1 MQPLT
6 PADPRVLGGIEIL
19 GRLGRGGM
27 GVVYAGRTDEDTLVA
42 VKTLHVGGLEQSDL
56 RERFDREATALGMVQ
71 GPGVAAL
78 VESGQDTDETPWLAL
93 EYVPGL
99 DLATY
104 LKRHDP
110 LDTVT
115 GTALGL
121 VLANALTDIHTAGLL
136 HRDLKPAN
144 VMLGPDGPK
153 VVDFGLVAIG
163 GAGGDLTHTNLRLG
177 TPRFMAPE
185 QFTAPTSVGAAA
197 DVYALGAL
205 LVYATSGQY
214 PYEGATPDALGFAVV
229 NPDIAPNLTGV
240 PAGLVPLVT
249 ALMSVEPQERP
260 NLADVRAQLTEQ
272 LAAEHL
278 SPAAARAHLVERT
291 YVPGT
296 GITDEVPPAKR
307 HAPVTRVETVD
318 HSRTAG
324 AGARTGKR
332 VGLAARTAERLRKAY
347 ARPAA

>member
-1 MQPLT
+1 MT

-19 GRLGRGGM
+19 GRLGKGGM
-27 GVVYAGRTDEDTLVA
+27 GVVYAGRTDDDSLVA
-42 VKTLHVGGLEQSDL
+42 VKTLHIGGLEQSDL
-56 RERFDREATALGMVQ
+56 RERFERESTALGMVQ

-78 VESGQDTDETPWLAL
+78 VDSGQDADEIPWLAL

-99 DLATY
+99 DLSTY

-110 LDTVT
+110 LDEVT

-163 GAGGDLTHTNLRLG
+163 GAGGDLTHTNMRLG

-185 QFTAPTSVGAAA
+185 QFTAPTSVGVGA

-205 LVYATSGQY
+205 LVFATSGQY
-214 PYEGATPDALGFAVV
+214 LYGGTSPEALGFAAA
-229 NPDIAPNLTGV
+229 NPVIEPNLSGV
-240 PAGLVPLVT
+240 PVGLSLLV
-249 ALMSVEPQERP
+249 AELLAFKPEDRP
-260 NLADVRAQLTEQ
+260 SLADVRAQLTEQ
-272 LAAEHL
+272 LAAAHL
-278 SPAAARAHLVERT
+278 SPAAARVRLAERT

-296 GITDEVPPAKR
+296 GLTDEVPPAKR
-307 HAPVTRVETVD
+307 HAPVTRVETVGR
-318 HSRTAG
+318 SSTVGSEA
-324 AGARTGKR
+324 GKR

>member
-1 MQPLT
+1 MHPLT

-19 GRLGRGGM
+19 GRLGKGGM
-27 GVVYAGRTDEDTLVA
+27 GVVYAGRTDDDSLVA
-42 VKTLHVGGLEQSDL
+42 VKTLHIGGLEQSDL
-56 RERFDREATALGMVQ
+56 RERFERESTALGMVQ

-78 VESGQDTDETPWLAL
+78 VDSGQDADEIPWLAL

-110 LDTVT
+110 LDEVT

-163 GAGGDLTHTNLRLG
+163 GAGGDLTHTNMRLG

-185 QFTAPTSVGAAA
+185 QFTAPTSVGAGA

-205 LVYATSGQY
+205 LVFATSGHY
-214 PYEGATPDALGFAVV
+214 LYEGTSPEALGFAVA
-229 NPDIAPNLTGV
+229 NPVIEPNLSGV
-240 PAGLVPLVT
+240 PVGLGSLV
-249 ALMSVEPQERP
+249 AELLAFKPEDRP
-260 NLADVRAQLTEQ
+260 SLADVRAQLTEQ
-272 LAAEHL
+272 LAAAHL
-278 SPAAARAHLVERT
+278 PPAAARARLAERT

-296 GITDEVPPAKR
+296 GLTDEVPPAKR
-307 HAPVTRVETVD
+307 HAPVTRVETVGR
-318 HSRTAG
+318 SSTVGSEA
-324 AGARTGKR
+324 GKR

>member
-1 MQPLT
+1 MKPLT
-6 PADPRVLGGIEIL
+6 PSDPRVLGGIEIL
-19 GRLGRGGM
+19 GRLGKGGM
-27 GVVYAGRTDEDTLVA
+27 GVVYAGRTDDDSLVA
-42 VKTLHVGGLEQSDL
+42 VKTLHVGSLDQSDL

-71 GPGVAAL
+71 GPGVASL
-78 VESGQDTDETPWLAL
+78 VESGQDDDETPWLAL

-110 LDTVT
+110 LDAVT
-115 GTALGL
+115 GMALGL
-121 VLANALTDIHTAGLL
+121 VLADALTDIHTAGLL

-185 QFTAPTSVGAAA
+185 QFTAPTSVGTPA

-205 LVYATSGQY
+205 LAYATSGQY
-214 PYEGATPDALGFAVV
+214 SYEGATPDALGYAVA
-229 NPDIAPNLTGV
+229 NADIEPNLSGV
-240 PAGLVPLVT
+240 PAGLLLLVT
-249 ALMSVEPQERP
+249 ALMAVKPQDRP

-272 LAAEHL
+272 LAAAHM
-278 SPAAARAHLVERT
+278 SPAAARSRLAERT

-296 GITDEVPPAKR
+296 GITDEVPPTRR
-307 HAPVTRVETVD
+307 HAPVTRVETVPPTVG
-318 HSRTAG
+318 SGTGRRAG
-324 AGARTGKR
+324 IA
-332 VGLAARTAERLRKAY
+332 VRTAERLRKAY
-347 ARPAA
+347 ARPGAA